1 MEIYTAEK
9 RNMVFFYRRGEAVSI
24 SGTAAYTTKRKGRG
38 YSVCAIAGFVNLPV
52 SSEEMKKML
61 DSMHRRGPD
70 GQGAF
75 REEGCTLLHARLSI
89 IDPAGGNQPM
99 QLSFAGE
106 EYTIVYNGEIYNT
119 AEVRHALEKEG
130 HCFEGYSDTE
140 VVLHAYAQFGERCVG
155 LLNGIFA
162 FAVWEQR
169 RQRLFLA
176 RDRIGVKPLFYAQT
190 GGGLL
195 FASEI
200 KTLLCYHGLR
210 PTLDAQGAYQLLL
223 LGPGR
228 IPGSGVFCGI
238 REVEPGWCGYYR
250 ERNLSL
256 RRYWKLRDRPHTDT
270 LEETCEK
277 VRTLV
282 TDAIRRQMVSDVP
295 IGTFLS
301 GGLDSSI
308 ISAVCSREMEQ
319 KGERLKT
326 FSVTYLNNDR
336 YFTPGKFQPNSDD
349 AYIGLM
355 QEFLNTDHHWT
366 VLTPEDLVGALEEST
381 LARDLPGMADVDFSL
396 LAFCKEIRKEV
407 KVALSGECADEIFG
421 GYPWY
426 RDPAVR
432 EQAGFPWSQT
442 TVQRSGLMTQRLRRN
457 GDPEEFV
464 MEQYRKTCAES
475 DILPDNSPLERRMKE
490 MVNLNFRWFMQT
502 LLDRKDRMSMY
513 SGLEVR
519 VPFCDYRIAE
529 YLYTVPWA
537 MKDDQGREK
546 GLLRHAVQGLLPAE
560 IITRKKSPYPKTFD
574 PHYEELIGARLEAL
588 LQEKENP
595 LFLLIDRQKLR
606 DYLRQ
611 ESEWPWY
618 GQLMRRPQTMAYML
632 QIDCWLKK
640 YNIDIMV

>member
-24 SGTAAYTTKRKGRG
+24 SGAAAYTTKRKGRG

-52 SSEEMKKML
+52 SSEETKKML

-89 IDPAGGNQPM
+89 IDPASGKQPM

-162 FAVWEQR
+162 FAVWEQK

-195 FASEI
+195 FASES
-200 KTLLCYHGLR
+200 KTLLCYHGLK
-210 PTLDAQGAYQLLL
+210 PALDAQGAYQLLL

-301 GGLDSSI
+301 GGLDSTLALLVAVRALDLLGRPRTDMIAVTMPGFGTTHRTRSNAELLCEKLGVTLRTVSI
-308 ISAVCSREMEQ
+308 AAAVRQHFKDIGHDESVADTTYENAQARERTQVLMDIANKENALVIGTGDMSELALGWATYNGDHMSMYGVNASVPKTLVRHLVRYCADTADSQTLKETLLDILDTPVSPELIPPEDGQISQ
-319 KGERLKT
+319 KT
-326 FSVTYLNNDR
+326 
-336 YFTPGKFQPNSDD
+336 
-349 AYIGLM
+349 
-355 QEFLNTDHHWT
+355 
-366 VLTPEDLVGALEEST
+366 EDLVGPYELHDFFLYHILRFGRHPAKVYRLALKAFEGVYDAATILRWLKTFYRRFFAQQFKRSCLPDGPKVGSVAVSPRGDLRMPSDACVT
-381 LARDLPGMADVDFSL
+381 LWMQEL
-396 LAFCKEIRKEV
+396 
-407 KVALSGECADEIFG
+407 DEI
-421 GYPWY
+421 
-426 RDPAVR
+426 V
-432 EQAGFPWSQT
+432 E
-442 TVQRSGLMTQRLRRN
+442 
-457 GDPEEFV
+457 
-464 MEQYRKTCAES
+464 
-475 DILPDNSPLERRMKE
+475 
-490 MVNLNFRWFMQT
+490 
-502 LLDRKDRMSMY
+502 
-513 SGLEVR
+513 
-519 VPFCDYRIAE
+519 
-529 YLYTVPWA
+529 
-537 MKDDQGREK
+537 
-546 GLLRHAVQGLLPAE
+546 
-560 IITRKKSPYPKTFD
+560 
-574 PHYEELIGARLEAL
+574 
-588 LQEKENP
+588 
-595 LFLLIDRQKLR
+595 
-606 DYLRQ
+606 
-611 ESEWPWY
+611 
-618 GQLMRRPQTMAYML
+618 
-632 QIDCWLKK
+632 
-640 YNIDIMV
+640 